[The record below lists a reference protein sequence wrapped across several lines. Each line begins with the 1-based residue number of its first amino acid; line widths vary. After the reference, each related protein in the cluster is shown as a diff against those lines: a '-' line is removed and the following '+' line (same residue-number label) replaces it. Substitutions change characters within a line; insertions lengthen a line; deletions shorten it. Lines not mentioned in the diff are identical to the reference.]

1 MNRPSTLLALTALAL
16 AAASPAVRAA
26 EPARPEPARP
36 DRVRVVVNGAGWLK
50 SLSFGDTRQYPEYAE
65 TTTVHSSYAVKSGF
79 GFDLAVQLNLYRGLG
94 VLVGYSSSSRNE
106 SGTFDAQVP
115 HPLYLD
121 QPRSLAGELTGYRY
135 REGAIPLD
143 LAFSHGG
150 GRVEWTLFAG
160 ATLFRVEADMLDRL
174 SYNQQYPYDTLTL
187 AAAPA
192 RRVKASPTGFNVGGR
207 LDYRFGRSFG
217 LGVQLGY
224 SAASVK
230 LRATTDASQAS
241 YDAGGLQAGAGLR
254 LYF

>member
-16 AAASPAVRAA
+16 AGASPAVRAA
-26 EPARPEPARP
+26 EPARP

-65 TTTVHSSYAVKSGF
+65 TTTVHSSYAVKSGL
-79 GFDLAVQLNLYRGLG
+79 GLDLAVQLNLYRGLG
-94 VLVGYSSSSRNE
+94 VLVGYSVSSRSE
-106 SGTFDAQVP
+106 SGSFDAQVP

-121 QPRSLAGELTGYRY
+121 QPRSLGGELTGYHY

-150 GRVEWTLFAG
+150 GRIEWTIFAG

-174 SYNQQYPYDTLTL
+174 SYDQQYPYDTLTL
-187 AAAPA
+187 AGAPA

-224 SAASVK
+224 SSASVK